1 MSEFSEVNKCFQ
13 ACVTNA
19 ERHVVAAKDLRA
31 AGHNN
36 MAFNAAV
43 LALEEI
49 GKAVLIVMSGLHAN
63 SKEPEF
69 VREDWIEDH
78 TKKLFWALWTMT
90 FGRADDT
97 AQDFQDFPHVASR
110 IHLRRLRAIYVD
122 PSSGNLPEQIPD
134 EDVDGMVALAEYRI
148 KAEKDASFNEPDE
161 KDRPD
166 LDWFMRAANDPKL
179 AGVIFGKDSFGRL
192 KSFGGNVREWVRWL
206 RTEID
211 RLEGYNQRLA
221 EEELARVP
229 PPDSD
234 NDVLKPKWR
243 LKVRLR
249 SWSHSIRGK
258 SLTSWNKK
266 SKFVKLSAAHKH
278 QELIVEFLV
287 PKKVLFADLWAAGST
302 AANSFVLALNI
313 ATRGFFWW
321 YLPAKTASFFE
332 EIRDLERN
340 EPLTINAPNL
350 TVGWGNLSLSEDD
363 MENALRAYA
372 YLRGLAR
379 DKWEPYLIYL
389 QGLALVAKNDIHG
402 RFEPT
407 ILQLFYE
414 AFRRCAQQHGAWD
427 GASPFIDAAKKGL
440 DVFSDRMDS
449 IDRELPR
456 LVQLGDAALAGTVT
470 HELPIKDAILMKLFC
485 DLYFSRLVLEV
496 FDSRSAAAQKA
507 ASADASSSG

>member
-1 MSEFSEVNKCFQ
+1 MSDFERLNKSIQ
-13 ACVTNA
+13 ACVKNA
-19 ERHVVAAKDLRA
+19 DEHVAAARELRKT
-31 AGHNN
+31 GHNN

-43 LALEEI
+43 LALEEV
-49 GKAVLIVMSGLHAN
+49 GKAVLTGMNRGQVANLESGFIRDDWFGDHA
-63 SKEPEF
+63 
-69 VREDWIEDH
+69 
-78 TKKLFWALWTMT
+78 KKLFWALWGSS
-90 FGRADDT
+90 FGASAET
-97 AQDFQDFPHVASR
+97 AQNFKDFPHVASR
-110 IHLRRLRAIYVD
+110 IHNRRLNAIYVETD
-122 PSSGNLPEQIPD
+122 ATEMPELIPND
-134 EDVDGMVALAEYRI
+134 EVDAVIRLAEYLADEQRRTSLQ
-148 KAEKDASFNEPDE
+148 EVDE

-179 AGVIFGKDSFGRL
+179 AGVIFGTDSFSRL
-192 KSFGGNVREWVRWL
+192 KSFGGNVREWVRRL

-229 PPDSD
+229 PSDSD
-234 NDVLKPKWR
+234 SDALKPKWR
-243 LKVRLR
+243 FKVRLR
-249 SWSHSIRGK
+249 SWSHSILGK

-266 SKFVKLSAAHKH
+266 SQFVKLSAAHKH

-287 PKKVLFADLWAAGST
+287 PKKISFADLWAAGST

-313 ATRGFFWW
+313 STRGFFWW

-340 EPLTINAPNL
+340 EPLTIDAPNL

-363 MENALRAYA
+363 LEEALRAYA
-372 YLRGLAR
+372 YLRRLAR

-414 AFRRCAQQHGAWD
+414 AFRRSALQHGDWD

-440 DVFSDRMDS
+440 DIFADRMDS

-470 HELPIKDAILMKLFC
+470 HDLPMKDAILMKLFC
-485 DLYFSRLVLEV
+485 DLYFSRLVLEA
-496 FDSRSAAAQKA
+496 FGARSAAAQKV
-507 ASADASSSG
+507 ASAGASSSG